1 MSATLSGIDPAQRR
15 RGQPLI
21 VLLALLLGWTGARVT
36 ALGEAGG
43 VNFPEAV
50 LSVGTA
56 TAAQATPEQ
65 SASLAGPQSYAAPT
79 YAGPTYSGPAFGY
92 MPMPGYPMG
101 YGAPAQYMPIWPAP
115 HRASPPRAV
124 PAGAPGPA
132 LASSGGEPWAFGYSG
147 ANSLSPQVYDQDVS
161 TAGFPPLSRPVPGLR
176 YGEAATLLG
185 GRIGRLIGDPG
196 RWSMDAWALLRDDK
210 NATPQAGTLPATY
223 GASQAGAVLR
233 YRLSMQSPHRPSA
246 YLRTTSTLGSLN
258 ETALALGLSARP
270 LARIP
275 IVAAVEGRVVDQAG
289 DRRVQPAVMAVT
301 ELPALALPGALRAEL
316 YAQGGYV
323 GGRYATPFADGQL
336 RVDRSVLTHG
346 RAEARLGAGAWGGIQ
361 EGASRLD
368 AGPGL
373 TLSAPLSSKVF
384 GRLAVDWRFRVAGDA
399 EPGSGPAMTVA
410 AGF

>member
-1 MSATLSGIDPAQRR
+1 MNIYTTEIIDAHIAIEAWLGRGEGDCAALMARFSDAFTMITPGGATLDKPALVNFFQAQRAAR
-15 RGQPLI
+15 TGLSIR
-21 VLLALLLGWTGARVT
+21 VDDVELLAEW
-36 ALGEAGG
+36 E
-43 VNFPEAV
+43 
-50 LSVGTA
+50 S
-56 TAAQATPEQ
+56 
-65 SASLAGPQSYAAPT
+65 
-79 YAGPTYSGPAFGY
+79 
-92 MPMPGYPMG
+92 
-101 YGAPAQYMPIWPAP
+101 
-115 HRASPPRAV
+115 
-124 PAGAPGPA
+124 
-132 LASSGGEPWAFGYSG
+132 
-147 ANSLSPQVYDQDVS
+147 
-161 TAGFPPLSRPVPGLR
+161 
-176 YGEAATLLG
+176 
-185 GRIGRLIGDPG
+185 
-196 RWSMDAWALLRDDK
+196 
-210 NATPQAGTLPATY
+210 
-223 GASQAGAVLR
+223 GAVLR

-246 YLRTTSTLGSLN
+246 YLRTTSTIGSLN

-301 ELPALALPGALRAEL
+301 ELPALALPGALQAAL

-373 TLSAPLSSKVF
+373 TLSAPISSKVF